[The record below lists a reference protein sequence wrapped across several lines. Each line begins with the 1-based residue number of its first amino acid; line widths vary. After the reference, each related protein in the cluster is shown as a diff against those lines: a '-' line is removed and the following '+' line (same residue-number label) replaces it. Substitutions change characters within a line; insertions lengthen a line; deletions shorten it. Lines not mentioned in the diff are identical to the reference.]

1 MHLESD
7 ECPVKQIL
15 AFLLVGLFTVE
26 VYAGNRPNVV
36 LMLADNLGYGDVSSY
51 FADNDMK
58 LELSV

>member
-1 MHLESD
+1 M
-7 ECPVKQIL
+7 KQIL

-58 LELSV
+58 LELTV